1 MVRRLPAILLSVLI
15 LAAGLPTTAQDHS
28 PWTVIGAQ
36 PLTLPTSVG
45 LRIIPAPD
53 GRQIAYESA
62 VRLDGHRDYYVCAQ
76 DVTASGEPLCFA
88 PQEALP
94 SGFDPAPT
102 SFWQPFGWASD
113 SARLAVVGQPLGTQS
128 DTDLRVLDP
137 AAGTWVALADDG
149 YEGPLA
155 ATEGSAGPP
164 PGVSIEVQPAWS
176 PDGTQVAVERTLIG
190 ESGQFAPS
198 TLAVFDVTSGE
209 VRDLAFLPGHQDG
222 VADAGS
228 VLSLAWSPDGATL
241 AASVR
246 HREADAE
253 SDGVWLIDVESG
265 QMEHL
270 VSLADAET
278 ALHGIY
284 AGAALNAV
292 GPLSWSPDG
301 TRLLFWAGNPTR
313 TPVVT
318 WAFWIGLE
326 DRAITALPLPAH
338 PNDNENRR
346 MIRPLQVTWS
356 PDGSALL
363 VAALGVH
370 PDDAPQPL
378 DPANTDARISVYVVD
393 VTVGENHLL
402 GHLPLGPVVPLY
414 LASWGPEGDAVL
426 DGYHLQLSAE

>member
-1 MVRRLPAILLSVLI
+1 MLRRLPALLLSVLI
-15 LAAGLPTTAQDHS
+15 LAVGLPTAAQGNS
-28 PWTVIGAQ
+28 PWTVISAQ

-62 VRLDGHRDYYVCAQ
+62 VRLNGHRDYYVCAQ
-76 DVTASGEPLCFA
+76 DATTSAEPLCFA

-102 SFWQPFGWASD
+102 SFWQPFGWSSD

-137 AAGTWVALADDG
+137 AAGTWVALANDG

-155 ATEGSAGPP
+155 VMEGNAGPP

-176 PDGTQVAVERTLIG
+176 PDGTQIAVERTLTG
-190 ESGQFAPS
+190 DGGQFAPS
-198 TLAVFDVTSGE
+198 TIAVFDAASGE
-209 VRDLAFLPGHQDG
+209 ARDLTPLPGHQDG
-222 VADAGS
+222 VVNAGS

-246 HREADAE
+246 HREADPE
-253 SDGVWLIDVESG
+253 NDGIWLIDVNSG
-265 QMEHL
+265 ALERL

-318 WAFWIGLE
+318 WAFWIELE
-326 DRAITALPLPAH
+326 NRVITALPLPAH

-346 MIRPLQVTWS
+346 MIRPVQAAWS

-370 PDDAPQPL
+370 PDDAPTPL
-378 DPANTDARISVYVVD
+378 DPTNADARISVYVVD
-393 VTVGENHLL
+393 VTTGQSHLL
-402 GHLPLGPVVPLY
+402 GHLPLGPVVSLY
-414 LASWGPEGDAVL
+414 LASWGADGNALL